1 MENIKENITLTIE
14 EKPKTETE
22 TVKQYNQRIYRAK
35 REKILAYKK
44 QFYANKVKF
53 ISHLQPIRLT
63 GKLKRQ
69 SNTIL
74 KKAYITKNLIL
85 QVGEKKY
92 NPEQFYDCYNFR
104 DSAIFQTRNY
114 TLDGED
120 KLTIFLPIEC
130 LLEKDNCFMI

>member
-1 MENIKENITLTIE
+1 MENIKENITLAIE
-14 EKPKTETE
+14 EKPKTEHE

-35 REKILAYKK
+35 RAKILAYKK

-74 KKAYITKNLIL
+74 KKAYVTKKLIL
-85 QVGEKKY
+85 QVGEK
-92 NPEQFYDCYNFR
+92 
-104 DSAIFQTRNY
+104 RNII
-114 TLDGED
+114 L
-120 KLTIFLPIEC
+120 K
-130 LLEKDNCFMI
+130 NFMIVLISEIVQYFRQEIIHLMVKTN

>member
-35 REKILAYKK
+35 REKVLSYKK

-53 ISHLQPIRLT
+53 IRHLQPIRLT

-69 SNTIL
+69 SNTII
-74 KKAYITKNLIL
+74 KKAYTSNRLIL
-85 QVGEKKY
+85 QVGYKQY
-92 NPEQFYDCYNFR
+92 NPKEFYNCFNFR
-104 DSAIFQTRNY
+104 DNAIFDTRDY
-114 TLDGED
+114 LLDDDD
-120 KLTIFLPIEC
+120 KLTIFLPTGC